1 MRESLSR
8 RFTELPPRTVSPPG
22 LARMACLQYQ
32 APRFIRVAGA
42 AAEAG
47 SVTRGMVAGCGMAV
61 ALLQSYLGPLAR
73 SIRVQEEGRGPECE
87 PTSTTLP

>member
-1 MRESLSR
+1 
-8 RFTELPPRTVSPPG
+8 
-22 LARMACLQYQ
+22 MACLQFQ

-47 SVTRGMVAGCGMAV
+47 SLTRGMVAGCGTAV

-73 SIRVQEEGRGPECE
+73 SIREQEKGQGTR
-87 PTSTTLP
+87 